1 MVDTHDNKL
10 LINTNVREYFRQTVS
25 NAVAN
30 QNIDTSEETVYYVVN
45 LLTDFTHSSSLYVDT
60 PNGKTLQP
68 LAELYAEAVEEPA
81 KEVRNKA
88 LKRLGDIALFIS
100 GIFSDSLNRKI
111 IDVDY
116 YISMGGNAYGFLSD
130 TFKYRKNNSIHRTV
144 FGELSSKFM
153 DFVDVLAE
161 VSEQSNLTTS
171 TDILRL
177 YEIWLKTNSER
188 ARKKLE
194 KLGINPVQNSASL
207 KHH

>member
-1 MVDTHDNKL
+1 MVASLNNKV

-30 QNIDTSEETVYYVVN
+30 QNIDTSEETVFYVVN

-60 PNGKTLQP
+60 PNGKALQP
-68 LAELYAEAVEEPA
+68 LAKIYAEAVEEPA
-81 KEVRNKA
+81 NDIRNKVM
-88 LKRLGDIALFIS
+88 KRLGDIALFIS

-116 YISMGGNAYGFLSD
+116 YVSMGGNAYGFLSE
-130 TFKYRKNNSIHRTV
+130 TFKRHQNRSAHGAV
-144 FGELSSKFM
+144 FGELSSKFIH
-153 DFVDVLAE
+153 FVDVLAE

-194 KLGINPVQNSASL
+194 KLGINPVQNSVSR